1 MHFGIKIGR
10 IFSRI
15 ILHEKKVRGSKNDEK
30 EHYLLLWIS
39 VSLFPMH
46 EIRDTEISG
55 LEFNVIVFNV
65 TNEMW
70 FLYGIS
76 LISCYE
82 NRKNY
87 LQIVVLYKGAMKTE
101 RTKVIEKKRKWKKK
115 RGKKG
120 NKNSKL

>member
-55 LEFNVIVFNV
+55 LDFNVIVFNV
-65 TNEMW
+65 TNEM
-70 FLYGIS
+70 
-76 LISCYE
+76 
-82 NRKNY
+82 
-87 LQIVVLYKGAMKTE
+87 
-101 RTKVIEKKRKWKKK
+101 
-115 RGKKG
+115 
-120 NKNSKL
+120 